1 MARKTKTNKPL
12 IKSNN
17 NIINNLKLIT
27 NLLKGVHFDTYSSDY
42 LSNSDS
48 DKTRK
53 SIDTS
58 LDKLIN
64 TAYAQ
69 NTVSNLSK
77 LYDQQSAL
85 DTNNIGLNMFE
96 DPILSTNL
104 VTTWMIQRWIQDQ
117 EDDINLVLKYM
128 PKLKEAMTCKKDL
141 VLSAD
146 HFSKDFCSF
155 HKYNS
160 DDTDGSLF
168 ARRIDE
174 IKRVYNLAENFEL
187 WYEKAQNYG
196 ECFIYIA
203 PYSEA
208 FSKLLK
214 NKSNTRFRGFNEST
228 TLLEFNQDY
237 IENNIINESE
247 LETVQKAFDEVGI
260 NSLTIN
266 FNEGLLLSEA
276 KKLDAVRES
285 GILKQESLY
294 ESFMAFQEST
304 SIQEDSKYKLDKKL
318 IPDDLEFDDKEDER
332 YSSDGLV
339 NLKQKAEDDVKIK
352 VPGCIVKE
360 LERKNVIPLYI
371 GDTCLGYYYIEIKT
385 SELGVLDD
393 PNAYNMSAGMVGYV
407 TASLKNVKD
416 TRVGDTITDADNPCS
431 EPLPGYKKVN
441 PMVYCGLYPMDGS
454 DYENLKVAL
463 EKLKLN
469 DAALEYEQETS
480 AALGFG
486 FRCGF
491 LGMLH
496 LEVIQERIEREFD
509 LSIVFTS
516 PSVRYTVH
524 MKDGET
530 LYIDNPLEYPDPMR
544 VDWAEE
550 PYIQA
555 NIITP
560 TEYVGPIITLC
571 LEKRGSQTQMNY
583 LDTKRVELIYEMPLS
598 EVLFDFYD
606 RLKSISRGYAS
617 FDYNVIEN
625 RRTDLVRM
633 EILVN
638 GDPVDAL
645 SCLVY
650 RGNAQTRGRQIVERL
665 QGEIPRQQ
673 FKIAI
678 QAAIG
683 GQIIA
688 RETVNA
694 YRKDVT
700 AKCYG
705 GDISRKRKLL
715 EKQKEG
721 KKRMKMVGNVEIPQS
736 AFLAVLKTEE
746 DK

>member
-1 MARKTKTNKPL
+1 MAVDTSHKRNFCIIAHIDHGKSTLADRFIERARLVQTRGPVETQILDNMDIEKERGIT
-12 IKSNN
+12 IKSQAVTVPYTAADGEVYELNLVDTPGHVDFTYEVSRAISSCEGALLLIDATQGVEAQTLAN
-17 NIINNLKLIT
+17 LYLAMEHNLEIIPVINKIDLPSADIDSCLHQIDHDLGLDPDMAVMVSAKT
-27 NLLKGVHFDTYSSDY
+27 GEGV
-42 LSNSDS
+42 
-48 DKTRK
+48 
-53 SIDTS
+53 
-58 LDKLIN
+58 DKLYEAIVQYIPCPSGN
-64 TAYAQ
+64 DED
-69 NTVSNLSK
+69 K
-77 LYDQQSAL
+77 LRALIFDSHYDPYRGVIVHARIFSGKVKCGDEILFMHSSASYKVEDL
-85 DTNNIGLNMFE
+85 GLF
-96 DPILSTNL
+96 
-104 VTTWMIQRWIQDQ
+104 Q
-117 EDDINLVLKYM
+117 INLI
-128 PKLKEAMTCKKDL
+128 
-141 VLSAD
+141 
-146 HFSKDFCSF
+146 SK
-155 HKYNS
+155 
-160 DDTDGSLF
+160 
-168 ARRIDE
+168 
-174 IKRVYNLAENFEL
+174 
-187 WYEKAQNYG
+187 
-196 ECFIYIA
+196 
-203 PYSEA
+203 P
-208 FSKLLK
+208 
-214 NKSNTRFRGFNEST
+214 
-228 TLLEFNQDY
+228 
-237 IENNIINESE
+237 
-247 LETVQKAFDEVGI
+247 
-260 NSLTIN
+260 
-266 FNEGLLLSEA
+266 
-276 KKLDAVRES
+276 
-285 GILKQESLY
+285 
-294 ESFMAFQEST
+294 
-304 SIQEDSKYKLDKKL
+304 
-318 IPDDLEFDDKEDER
+318 
-332 YSSDGLV
+332 
-339 NLKQKAEDDVKIK
+339 
-352 VPGCIVKE
+352 
-360 LERKNVIPLYI
+360 
-371 GDTCLGYYYIEIKT
+371 
-385 SELGVLDD
+385 ELG
-393 PNAYNMSAGMVGYV
+393 AGDVGYFI
-407 TASLKNVKD
+407 AGIKNISD
-416 TRVGDTITDADNPCS
+416 IRVGDTVTLKANPAPQ
-431 EPLPGYKKVN
+431 PLPGFREVKPV
-441 PMVYCGLYPMDGS
+441 VFSSIYPVDS
-454 DYENLKVAL
+454 NDYEELQDAI
-463 EKLKLN
+463 ERLKLN
-469 DAALEYEQETS
+469 DASLMYEKDSS

-530 LYIDNPLEYPDPMR
+530 IYIDNPLEYPDPMR

-550 PYIQA
+550 PYSQA

-645 SCLVY
+645 SCLVF

>member
-1 MARKTKTNKPL
+1 MAVDTSHKRNFCIIAHIDHGKSTLADRFIERARLVQARGPL
-12 IKSNN
+12 ESQILDNMDIERERGITIKSQAV
-17 NIINNLKLIT
+17 T
-27 NLLKGVHFDTYSSDY
+27 VPY
-42 LSNSDS
+42 
-48 DKTRK
+48 
-53 SIDTS
+53 
-58 LDKLIN
+58 
-64 TAYAQ
+64 TAKNGEVYE
-69 NTVSNLSK
+69 L
-77 LYDQQSAL
+77 
-85 DTNNIGLNMFE
+85 
-96 DPILSTNL
+96 NL
-104 VTTWMIQRWIQDQ
+104 VDTPGHVDFTYEVSRAISSCEGALLLIDATQGVEAQTLANLYLAMEHNLEIIPVINKIDLASADIDSCLHQIDHDLGLDPDMAVKVSAKTGEGVDLLYEAIVDYIPSPKGKTDMPLEALIFDSHYDPYRGVIVHARIFNGKVRVGDEILFMHSNASYKV
-117 EDDINLVLKYM
+117 EDLGLLQINLI
-128 PKLKEAMTCKKDL
+128 
-141 VLSAD
+141 
-146 HFSKDFCSF
+146 SK
-155 HKYNS
+155 
-160 DDTDGSLF
+160 
-168 ARRIDE
+168 
-174 IKRVYNLAENFEL
+174 
-187 WYEKAQNYG
+187 
-196 ECFIYIA
+196 
-203 PYSEA
+203 P
-208 FSKLLK
+208 
-214 NKSNTRFRGFNEST
+214 
-228 TLLEFNQDY
+228 
-237 IENNIINESE
+237 E
-247 LETVQKAFDEVGI
+247 LEA
-260 NSLTIN
+260 
-266 FNEGLLLSEA
+266 
-276 KKLDAVRES
+276 
-285 GILKQESLY
+285 
-294 ESFMAFQEST
+294 
-304 SIQEDSKYKLDKKL
+304 
-318 IPDDLEFDDKEDER
+318 
-332 YSSDGLV
+332 
-339 NLKQKAEDDVKIK
+339 
-352 VPGCIVKE
+352 
-360 LERKNVIPLYI
+360 
-371 GDTCLGYYYIEIKT
+371 GD
-385 SELGVLDD
+385 
-393 PNAYNMSAGMVGYV
+393 VGYFI
-407 TASLKNVKD
+407 AGIKNISD
-416 TRVGDTITDADNPCS
+416 IRVGDTVTLKNNMAP
-431 EPLPGYKKVN
+431 EPLPGFKEVKPV
-441 PMVYCGLYPMDGS
+441 VFSSIYPVDS
-454 DYENLKVAL
+454 NDYEELQDAI
-463 EKLKLN
+463 ERLKLN
-469 DAALEYEQETS
+469 DASLMYEKDSS

-571 LEKRGSQTQMNY
+571 LEKRGIQTQMNY

-625 RRTDLVRM
+625 RKTDLVRM

-645 SCLVY
+645 SCLVF

-665 QGEIPRQQ
+665 KGEIPRQQ

-736 AFLAVLKTEE
+736 AFLAVLKTEDE
-746 DK
+746 N